1 MVIVQAK
8 SSQRTPMLV
17 SALFRQFDSCFGFLT
32 LQDKYNIYIVKKK
45 KSFALVEKQDR
56 KLAKG

>member
-1 MVIVQAK
+1 MNKIPEE
-8 SSQRTPMLV
+8 TPTLV
-17 SALFRQFDSCFGFLT
+17 SALLRQFDSCFGFLT

-45 KSFALVEKQDR
+45 SSFALVEKQDR